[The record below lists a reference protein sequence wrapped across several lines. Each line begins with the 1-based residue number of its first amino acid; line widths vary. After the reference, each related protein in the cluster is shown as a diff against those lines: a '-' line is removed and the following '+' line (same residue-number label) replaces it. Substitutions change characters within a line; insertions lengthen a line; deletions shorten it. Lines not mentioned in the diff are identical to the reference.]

1 MDILQDFMLKFES
14 VFTLPAFGK
23 FVRLLQ
29 GFMQTHAP
37 KALTELNSHLPQDS
51 HFCGVYDFLNR
62 YAWSHLDLAQR
73 LLDWYV
79 ETLLQR
85 QRFLLVVDDTKAF
98 KPHARKMEG
107 ICWHPEHHR
116 RIQAKATTETGEEV
130 TATGVVGERGQQCCP
145 HLYGSFVA
153 YNWSLVGSSWG
164 LYIGEKAAIGT
175 VSH

>member
-1 MDILQDFMLKFES
+1 MDILHDFMLKFES

-37 KALTELNSHLPQDS
+37 KALTELNSHLPQGS

-62 YAWSHLDLAQR
+62 YAWNHLDLAQR

-85 QRFLLVVDDTKAF
+85 QRFLLVVDELLPLGTQRYSSVTQGKWKAF
-98 KPHARKMEG
+98 VGIQSITIAFRPRPQQKLARKS
-107 ICWHPEHHR
+107 P
-116 RIQAKATTETGEEV
+116 
-130 TATGVVGERGQQCCP
+130 QQE
-145 HLYGSFVA
+145 
-153 YNWSLVGSSWG
+153 W
-164 LYIGEKAAIGT
+164 
-175 VSH
+175 